1 MKSLNSY
8 VDHTLLKPTATKED
22 IQTLCKEAVDHKFY
36 SVCVNSCYVGLAR
49 LELKDSTVKI
59 CSVVGFPLGAM
70 STQAKVEEANGALY
84 DGADE
89 IDMVM
94 NIGFFKSQDYQ
105 AVLKDIQGVKNLM
118 PNKVLKVIIETCYLE
133 DFEITKATEL
143 VIEAGADFVKTSTG
157 FGPRGAS
164 LHDIKLIKSVIR
176 PEDKIKI
183 KASGGIRDSKSA
195 LEYINLGVDRL
206 GTSSGIAIMSN
217 QTSKSDY

>member
-36 SVCVNSCYVGLAR
+36 SVCVNSCYVGLAK